1 MCAESRRTAAW
12 SRHTTARIVLGRG
25 TARHPYNSCRRV
37 RTSFQLLFYQKRR
50 DRFSQATE
58 NYTVVCRCIIDAEY
72 FDEGLIGKRL
82 LPILAHA
89 KRNLLAASAQIVPAA
104 ASLHAELL
112 QVQCSEDAATGF
124 DLSKL
129 DKYRWSPCYE
139 KFRVEEQPDGTVLRC
154 SDAVPLL
161 NFDLQGMT
169 AEELVAGGS
178 AEVTVTA
185 TKTARVNGVL
195 LWFRLDM
202 DGKGLV
208 VVGSEPCAA
217 GDSCTPK
224 SGNVG
229 RHTWS
234 QAVQWLVP
242 PVDVE
247 AGQSFTIN
255 AVFSATRVKCDVSL
269 AVARDAAGAIFAP
282 GRTAYRA
289 QCDQY
294 DEVFLQC
301 SAPGHA
307 GHNAAAA
314 ALHMFD
320 TTQERALITSFA
332 IGENLKRWES
342 QRDDEGD
349 EILVLT
355 TVGEKDGSATT
366 LELEVEGASR
376 LCKTLSALKKGLTAQ
391 PTADSLSGTLARW
404 HYDLIADRKRNRAYN
419 DTIKRQV
426 ERLIRRRKKEKTAAW
441 YNNSDAKSQQKKPN
455 QPAAMLAGSSV
466 DGKLVE
472 VLDLGCGS
480 GLLPMMAV
488 RASEE
493 LGELGAVHVTGQDQ
507 SENLLNTAA
516 EIVASNGYGKQM
528 TLVNKDSRTM
538 TVGETIGG
546 VTPELKRRADLLVL
560 ENFDYG
566 LLGEGLLPILH
577 HACAVLLKPDAIV
590 IPVSCAVRVKA
601 VKQRSVAAP
610 HKLLLVNCPLSK
622 TSRAQNLVFG
632 PLNFQL
638 VACTTTNRQ
647 QAVARIFGML
657 VEHRPTGLEHTTEG
671 FNVDLWRTYLCRP
684 E

>member
-1 MCAESRRTAAW
+1 M
-12 SRHTTARIVLGRG
+12 
-25 TARHPYNSCRRV
+25 
-37 RTSFQLLFYQKRR
+37 
-50 DRFSQATE
+50 
-58 NYTVVCRCIIDAEY
+58 CRCIIDPEY

-89 KRNLLAASAQIVPAA
+89 KRNLVAASAQIVPAA
-104 ASLHAELL
+104 ASLHAELV

-161 NFDLQGMT
+161 NFDLQGMS

-185 TKTARVNGVL
+185 TKSARVNGVL

-202 DGKGLV
+202 DGTGLV
-208 VVGSEPCAA
+208 VVGSEPSAA
-217 GDSCTPK
+217 GDSSTHK
-224 SGNVG
+224 SSNVG

-247 AGQSFTIN
+247 AGQSWTIN
-255 AVFSATRVKCDVSL
+255 AVFSPTRVKCDVSPV
-269 AVARDAAGAIFAP
+269 VAGDAAGAIFAP
-282 GRTAYRA
+282 SRTAYRA

-301 SAPGHA
+301 SAPG
-307 GHNAAAA
+307 GHNAA

-320 TTQERALITSFA
+320 TTPERAYITTFA
-332 IGENLKRWES
+332 VGETLKQWES
-342 QRDDEGD
+342 KQDNEGD

-355 TVGEKDGSATT
+355 TTGEKEGSTT
-366 LELEVEGASR
+366 TIELEVEGASL
-376 LCKTLSALKKGLTAQ
+376 LCKALSALKKGLTAQ
-391 PTADSLSGTLARW
+391 PTADRLSGTLARW
-404 HYDLIADRKRNRAYN
+404 HYDLIADSKRNRAYN
-419 DTIKRQV
+419 DAIKRQV
-426 ERLIRRRKKEKTAAW
+426 ERLIRRRKAEKTEAW
-441 YNNSDAKSQQKKPN
+441 YNTPEVKSQKKKQN
-455 QPAAMLAGSSV
+455 KSAAMLAGSPV

-488 RASEE
+488 RASDE

-516 EIVASNGYGKQM
+516 DIVASNGYGKHM

-590 IPVSCAVRVKA
+590 IPVSYIALVNIA
-601 VKQRSVAAP
+601 KQRSVAAP
-610 HKLLLVNCPLSK
+610 HRQLHANWTHFRLVVPRNC
-622 TSRAQNLVFG
+622 VF
-632 PLNFQL
+632 
-638 VACTTTNRQ
+638 
-647 QAVARIFGML
+647 
-657 VEHRPTGLEHTTEG
+657 
-671 FNVDLWRTYLCRP
+671 
-684 E
+684 